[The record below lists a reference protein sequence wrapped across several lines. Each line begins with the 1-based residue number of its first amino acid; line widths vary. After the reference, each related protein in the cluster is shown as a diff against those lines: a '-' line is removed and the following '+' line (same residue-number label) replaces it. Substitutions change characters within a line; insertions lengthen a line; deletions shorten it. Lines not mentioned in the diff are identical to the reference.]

1 MESNMTTQKSIYVV
15 EKKLKGSREWKIISY
30 WKDKSNALDTIDP
43 VFCDQLHYYRVVEFK
58 RI

>member
-1 MESNMTTQKSIYVV
+1 MTTQKSIYVV